1 MQFDNFLQYN
11 CFKFSFIYFSSI
23 IILGGRMKKILTFI
37 ICLFVSTLV
46 VDAKK
51 ITVKFDS
58 CVDGDTAKF
67 LYKNKIITTRF
78 LAVDTPETKH
88 PTKPVEAW
96 GKEASDY
103 TCNKIK
109 NANKI
114 VLEYDDNSDEVDK
127 YNRHLAWVW
136 VDNKLLQKELI
147 SKGYA
152 KVAYLYGNYKYT
164 KELQEIEKTAIDKK
178 LGIWS
183 DDNKVVSSSKEEKKE
198 IDNINNYDNLINSIL
213 YTKDGKLNYLVIIF
227 VILIIIILCIIST
240 SFRQKTI
247 KTLKKEIK
255 KKL

>member
-1 MQFDNFLQYN
+1 
-11 CFKFSFIYFSSI
+11 
-23 IILGGRMKKILTFI
+23 MKKILTFI

-67 LYKNKIITTRF
+67 LYKNEIITTRF
-78 LAVDTPETKH
+78 LAIDTPETKH

-164 KELQEIEKTAIDKK
+164 KELQEIEKEAIDKNI
-178 LGIWS
+178 GIWK
-183 DDNKVVSSSKEEKKE
+183 DDNKVVSSSEEEKKE
-198 IDNINNYDNLINSIL
+198 IENINNYDNLINSIL
-213 YTKDGKLNYLVIIF
+213 YTKDGKPNYLVIIF

>member
-1 MQFDNFLQYN
+1 
-11 CFKFSFIYFSSI
+11 
-23 IILGGRMKKILTFI
+23 MKKILTFI

-67 LYKNKIITTRF
+67 LYKNEIITTRF
-78 LAVDTPETKH
+78 LAIDTPETKH

-183 DDNKVVSSSKEEKKE
+183 DDSKVVSSSKEEKKE

>member
-1 MQFDNFLQYN
+1 
-11 CFKFSFIYFSSI
+11 
-23 IILGGRMKKILTFI
+23 MKKILTFI

-67 LYKNKIITTRF
+67 LYKNEIITTRF

>member
-1 MQFDNFLQYN
+1 
-11 CFKFSFIYFSSI
+11 
-23 IILGGRMKKILTFI
+23 MKKILTFI

-67 LYKNKIITTRF
+67 LYKNEIITTRF
-78 LAVDTPETKH
+78 LAIDTPETKH

>member
-1 MQFDNFLQYN
+1 
-11 CFKFSFIYFSSI
+11 
-23 IILGGRMKKILTFI
+23 MKKILTFI

>member
-1 MQFDNFLQYN
+1 
-11 CFKFSFIYFSSI
+11 
-23 IILGGRMKKILTFI
+23 MKKILTFI

-78 LAVDTPETKH
+78 LAIDTPETKH

>member
-1 MQFDNFLQYN
+1 
-11 CFKFSFIYFSSI
+11 
-23 IILGGRMKKILTFI
+23 MKKILTFI

-67 LYKNKIITTRF
+67 LYKNEIITTRF
-78 LAVDTPETKH
+78 LAIDTPETKH

-109 NANKI
+109 TANKI
-114 VLEYDDNSDEVDK
+114 VLEYDDNSDKVDK

-183 DDNKVVSSSKEEKKE
+183 DDNKVVSSSEEEKKE